1 MSLDIKK
8 LRLTFFTM
16 VICAWIIG
24 VGHLGFAYFNDT
36 SGDEEEKIE
45 LTTGST
51 STAEAIEN
59 KSVLLSGIIGA
70 FHYFY
75 KN

>member
-16 VICAWIIG
+16 IICAWIIG
-24 VGHLGFAYFNDT
+24 AGHLGFAYFNDKPA
-36 SGDEEEKIE
+36 DQEDKIE
-45 LTTGST
+45 LSTGST
-51 STAEAIEN
+51 STVKTIEN
-59 KSVLLSGIIGA
+59 KSVLLTGIIGA